1 MHILLIS
8 TSYPN
13 PKQTPGSEAAGSF
26 VEDFSKALSKHINVT
41 VVAPGPNKVSESYN
55 ANLTLRRFKVP
66 YLFLSL
72 LKPYNPAHW
81 PLIIKT
87 LRAGQREVQRIIEE
101 EKIDYMM
108 ALWVLPSGY
117 WARNIW
123 KKRGIPYS
131 VWALG
136 SDIWSLGRIPVVK
149 ALLKSVLQDSHICFA
164 DGHILKKDIE
174 KISGKSCEFLAS
186 ARRLPKVHEK
196 NLATAPPYK
205 LAYLGRWHHNKGTD
219 LLLDSLHLLTE
230 EDWAKI
236 EEVRI
241 FGGGPL
247 EKIVKSGYISL
258 REAGRPVLLGGYLD
272 RMHAAKLLLWADYLL
287 IPSRIESIPVVFS
300 EAMQSGCPVIT
311 TPVGDLPA
319 LIEEYG
325 VGIMASGLTPDAFSR
340 AIRSALKQPAEDFKG
355 RITLTSKKFDVDE
368 IAFKFVTAIRGA
380 SKKPGGGI

>member
-8 TSYPN
+8 TSYPE
-13 PKQTPGSEAAGSF
+13 QTPGSEAAGSF
-26 VEDFSKALSKHINVT
+26 VEDFAEAVSQHINVT
-41 VVAPGPNKVSESYN
+41 VFAPSLNAVSETYN
-55 ANLTLRRFKVP
+55 ANLTLHRFKVP
-66 YLFLSL
+66 YLPLSL

-81 PLIIKT
+81 PFIIKT
-87 LRAGQREVQRIIEE
+87 LNTGQREVQKLID
-101 EKIDYMM
+101 EKEIDYIM

-136 SDIWSLGRIPVVK
+136 SDIWSLGRIPLVK
-149 ALLKSVLQDSHICFA
+149 TLLKTVLRDSDICFA
-164 DGHILKKDIE
+164 DGYILKKDVE

-186 ARRLPKVHEK
+186 TRRLPTVEEK

-219 LLLDSLHLLTE
+219 MLLDSLHLLSD

-247 EKIVKSGYISL
+247 EKIVKSGYASL
-258 REAGRPVLLGGYLD
+258 KEAGRPVLLGGYLD
-272 RMHAAKLLLWADYLL
+272 RTQAAKLLLWTDYLL
-287 IPSRIESIPVVFS
+287 IPSRIESIPVTFS
-300 EAMQSGCPVIT
+300 DAMQCMCPVIA
-311 TPVGDLPA
+311 TPVGDLPR
-319 LIEEYG
+319 LVTEYQVG
-325 VGIMASGLTPDAFSR
+325 VLAADVSAQAFAH
-340 AIRSALKQPAEDFKG
+340 AIKQVLRQSPQNFAAGVKQVANDFSLEYIVE
-355 RITLTSKKFDVDE
+355 RLLAQLFSSKN
-368 IAFKFVTAIRGA
+368 
-380 SKKPGGGI
+380 